1 MADKL
6 SFELVSPERQL
17 ASDSCDMVVM
27 PGEEG
32 DLGILIE
39 HSPLVTLLRPGVV
52 AVYQG
57 DKVERRFFVA
67 GGFAEVSPEGCVV
80 LVEEGFALDDVS
92 KEEAER
98 RLDTAK
104 RDLADLGE
112 DGPRRDRAAKAVDVA
127 EALVEAVAD

>member
-17 ASDSCDMVVM
+17 AADSCDMVVM

-32 DLGILIE
+32 DLGVLIE

-57 DKVERRFFVA
+57 DKIERRFFVA
-67 GGFAEVSPEGCVV
+67 GGFAEVSAEGCVV

-98 RLDTAK
+98 RLDIAK
-104 RDLADLGE
+104 RDLTDLDE
-112 DGPRRDRAAKAVDVA
+112 DAPGRDRAAKAVDVA
-127 EALVEAVAD
+127 EALVEAVAS